1 MTPKNKQR
9 IIIPLA
15 GAALIAAS
23 VAIFFLSRNA
33 TRPKAGEQ
41 PAPGYA
47 GDEANAV
54 DEASANEV
62 ELRAEPLPDDDEAEA
77 GLLLLGDESGH
88 QWLDMGTKVR
98 WAACNIGASSP
109 KDHGGFF
116 AWGEIATKETYDTD
130 NSLTYGK
137 SIGGIAGR
145 PEYDAA
151 RALWGGDWRLPTRE
165 ECQELIDSC
174 SWRWDGSGYEVT
186 ARNGNVLYLPAAGW
200 HNMTSVQDAGDLGR
214 YWTAT
219 PSGDDEAY
227 ALWINLHRRWL
238 ETFDRD
244 TGYSIRPV
252 LP

>member
-1 MTPKNKQR
+1 MTPKNKQK
-9 IIIPLA
+9 IIIPIA
-15 GAALIAAS
+15 TAAFIAAG
-23 VAIFFLSRNA
+23 VAVYFLA
-33 TRPKAGEQ
+33 KDAARPELPDE
-41 PAPGYA
+41 PAPENVPGNAEA
-47 GDEANAV
+47 GSESPAAEGKLSVEPLSDE
-54 DEASANEV
+54 EV
-62 ELRAEPLPDDDEAEA
+62 ELENPCI
-77 GLLLLGDESGH
+77 GDEGGH
-88 QWLDMGTKVR
+88 QWLDMGTRVR
-98 WAACNIGASSP
+98 WAACNIGAASP
-109 KDHGGFF
+109 RDHGDFY
-116 AWGEIATKETYDTD
+116 AWGEISAKETYDTD

-137 SIGGIAGR
+137 RIGGIAGNAAC
-145 PEYDAA
+145 DAA

-219 PSGDDEAY
+219 PAGDEEAY